1 MALVLE
7 SDCWL
12 YETVWYV
19 YAWLKQV
26 WQVRIGDKPTNL
38 VQAGDPRLS
47 ESNRNSPPVPT
58 RVVA

>member
-7 SDCWL
+7 SDCWV
-12 YETVWYV
+12 YETVWCV

-26 WQVRIGDKPTNL
+26 WQVRTCEKPANL
-38 VQAGDPRLS
+38 AQTGDPRLS
-47 ESNRNSPPVPT
+47 ESSRDLPLVPM